1 MNPVQP
7 KREADAMFNETLR
20 EIVEG
25 TEGGVAGL
33 LMGFDG
39 IPVDSWTRADSELDI
54 TTVGMELSMV
64 LKDIRSA
71 AEQLDAGG
79 PREVAIQAEKLTTVV
94 RLLNGDY
101 FLALA
106 LTPEGNLGKCRFLM
120 RVAAPKFVA
129 ALS

>member
-1 MNPVQP
+1 
-7 KREADAMFNETLR
+7 MFNETLR

-39 IPVDSWTRADSELDI
+39 IPVDSWTREDSELDI

-64 LKDIRSA
+64 LKDIRRA
-71 AEQLDAGG
+71 AEQLETGG
-79 PREVAIQAEKLTTVV
+79 AHEVAIQAEKLTTVV
-94 RLLNGDY
+94 RMLNGDY
-101 FLALA
+101 FVALA
-106 LTPEGNLGKCRFLM
+106 LSPDGNIGKGRFLL
-120 RVAAPKFVA
+120 RIAAPKFID